1 MYKNS
6 NSVISGTD
14 SKKAKSEKKDCV
26 VKAIASSTNVDY
38 DTAHSWVKENFERE
52 DKKGTSNW
60 MISKRFK
67 NQDME
72 IGGKKFKV
80 SKCKSWEVT
89 NTYKL
94 YGELINR
101 QKTVKSFRKDKPN
114 GTYMVLVSKH
124 AFTIKEGTLID
135 NHGEEWRPTRKVI
148 GAYKFSPV
156 SKEVQL
162 SLDFS

>member
-67 NQDME
+67 NESME

-80 SKCKSWEVT
+80 RKLKNWETT

-94 YGELINR
+94 HGELIDR

-148 GAYKFSPV
+148 GAYQFSPV

>member
-67 NQDME
+67 KEDME

-80 SKCKSWEVT
+80 RKLKNWET
-89 NTYKL
+89 KNTYKL
-94 YGELINR
+94 HGELIDR

-135 NHGEEWRPTRKVI
+135 NVGEEWRPTRKVI
-148 GAYKFSPV
+148 GAYQFSPV

>member
-67 NQDME
+67 NESME

-80 SKCKSWEVT
+80 RKLKNWETT

-101 QKTVKSFRKDKPN
+101 QKTVKSFRKDKPK